1 MNTIASFIRSQPA
14 LAEQVVEGLAD
25 LFRVSLGDARVP
37 VTLERELEVCH
48 EYLRIEQLRLGE
60 RLSIE
65 WSIDSLPVGALV
77 PALILQPL
85 LENAV
90 YHGIDPAAGS
100 GVVRIIGESYGAS
113 LAITISNSFQPER
126 CSQREGNRMAQ
137 DNIEQRLRAFF
148 GEADRLRMD
157 EVDGNYNACLVF
169 PYRRERS

>member
-1 MNTIASFIRSQPA
+1 MNIIANFIRLQPA

-25 LFRVSLGDARVP
+25 LLRVSLGDTRVP
-37 VTLERELEVCH
+37 VTLERELEVCQ

-65 WSIDSLPVGALV
+65 WCIDSLPADALV

-90 YHGIDPAAGS
+90 YHGIEPAAEG
-100 GVVRIIGESYGAS
+100 GLVRIIGESYGAS

-126 CSQREGNRMAQ
+126 SSQREGNRMAQ
-137 DNIEQRLRAFF
+137 DNIEQRLCAFF
-148 GEADRLRMD
+148 GEAGRLRMN
-157 EVDGNYNACLVF
+157 EVDGNYNACIVF
-169 PYRRERS
+169 PC